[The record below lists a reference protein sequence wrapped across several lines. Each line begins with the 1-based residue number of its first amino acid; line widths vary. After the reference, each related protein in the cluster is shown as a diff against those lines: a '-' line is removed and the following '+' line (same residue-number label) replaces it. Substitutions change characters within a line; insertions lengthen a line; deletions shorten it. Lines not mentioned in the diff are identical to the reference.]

1 MRARW
6 AFILAPIIPAILPGY
21 NWHANHPETGPLSG
35 FIFVTLVFY
44 VVEAVVGIPA
54 FYVLTRRRWQFFW
67 VYVVVG
73 FLAVFV
79 PAFVFGLIKWSPP
92 LGVGGVLYACSFIG
106 ILGGATGLIFWFLV
120 RPDKDR
126 VEQIA
131 SHFT

>member
-54 FYVLTRRRWQFFW
+54 FYVLTRRRWQFFGYTSSLAFW
-67 VYVVVG
+67 Q
-73 FLAVFV
+73 FLFQRLSSAS
-79 PAFVFGLIKWSPP
+79 LSR
-92 LGVGGVLYACSFIG
+92 VLHWESAEFSMH
-106 ILGGATGLIFWFLV
+106 A
-120 RPDKDR
+120 P
-126 VEQIA
+126 
-131 SHFT
+131 S